1 MRVIITGAASGIGR
15 AVAVGLAKAASK
27 DDPARLVIADRDA
40 APLESLA
47 AELRAGGVEVVATA
61 ADLLNV
67 DASAEVV
74 GLAEKAFGGLDA
86 LVSNAG
92 ALKGAMLKD
101 LTLEDYAFQFD
112 INARPTWLL

>member
-1 MRVIITGAASGIGR
+1 MRAIITGAASGSGR
-15 AVAVGLAKAASK
+15 AVAVGLAQAATK

-40 APLESLA
+40 APLEALA
-47 AELRAGGVEVVATA
+47 AELRAGGAEGGGPA
-61 ADLLNV
+61 ADLHNV

-74 GLAEKAFGGLDA
+74 GLAEKTFGGLDA

-101 LTLEDYAFQFD
+101 LSLEDYAF
-112 INARPTWLL
+112 